1 MDMFVLGKKILS
13 QLLVMSFI
21 LTACMPADMPS
32 SQNSYNTAPGVG
44 GIPGIGNGAIPTTGG
59 VGSGTTLPPK
69 VEIRHLIEPN
79 LSTDPTYSPGTGY
92 AGGGSYVRKLTLPKN
107 FQGRLYV
114 AGINI
119 GTLASNH
126 VKVRFKFGVGR
137 EPITIPAT
145 VTQAPGITP
154 QTGIHVLVLDMRGE
168 PFRNIR
174 LPYDLFDYNEYALDP
189 DQSLADGVEP
199 VQDNRNTGL
208 YCRGLRVE
216 DDPTFTGVGACDGIQ
231 SNPSQPEEQCLYAYA
246 KVMDQG
252 LIQESN
258 SIAVPLTPS
267 MPQVKSVL
275 GTGYYQ
281 DQMYQQLLK
290 PLPDTMP
297 LTAPNI
303 AGTFKFSEPASTSA
317 SDSID
322 LKFTYPT
329 SIWDAALINGTKY
342 YYRGPY
348 RLINN
353 GDWHFRFAELDGE
366 KRLFR
371 ENSWVDYPV
380 YLTSPLPDDNQASP
394 TQNRLYYNSYLF
406 PLATKIDLSAG
417 VAHLSSTQADG
428 LRGEQV
434 LGTSGK
440 TLWMDGSNA
449 RAQSRNQDLEHIG
462 SCNVTSSIEIIAKDK
477 NNIDYVISLA
487 KDVKL
492 QLVRPTQHRTDTG
505 NEVLYTNFKSCTSNA
520 SCGGNECCF
529 NNRCWDQSLV
539 SQCYD
544 SSSVQGNR
552 NVGESCTTDLE
563 CTSLCCN
570 RTSGLCSPHNT
581 FLSPAVLCSKPSG
594 DYCIAK
600 EWCQKSPVVTCLVVR
615 TGTDPLGNTTCR
627 QQCYTTQEFGD
638 CKNGTCTPPVQP
650 PIPVFDPN
658 DPNACANAVPAP
670 NF

>member
-1 MDMFVLGKKILS
+1 MEMFVLGKKILS

-21 LTACMPADMPS
+21 LSSCMPSDIPTS
-32 SQNSYNTAPGVG
+32 RNSYAAESGTSAGS
-44 GIPGIGNGAIPTTGG
+44 GNGAIPTTGG

-79 LSTDPTYSPGTGY
+79 LSTDPYYSPGTGY

-137 EPITIPAT
+137 EPVIIPGT

-154 QTGIHVLVLDMRGE
+154 QTGIHVLVLDLRGE

-174 LPYDLFDYNEYALDP
+174 LPYDLFDYNEYNF
-189 DQSLADGVEP
+189 ADGDEP
-199 VQDNRNTGL
+199 VQDNRDTGL

-216 DDPTFTGVGACDGIQ
+216 DDPTFSGVGACDGLQ
-231 SNPSQPEEQCLYAYA
+231 SNPDQPEEECLYAYA

-252 LIQESN
+252 LVQESN
-258 SIAVPLTPS
+258 SVMVPLTPS
-267 MPQVKSVL
+267 LPQVKTT
-275 GTGYYQ
+275 TGAGYLQ
-281 DQMYQQLLK
+281 DQMYQKLLK

-297 LTAPNI
+297 LTAVNI
-303 AGTFKFSEPASTSA
+303 AGTYNFSEPAGITGT
-317 SDSID
+317 DSVD
-322 LKFTYPT
+322 VKFTYPT
-329 SIWDAALINGTKY
+329 SIWDPATINGTRY

-348 RLINN
+348 RLVNN
-353 GDWHFRFAELDGE
+353 QDWQFRFAELDGE

-371 ENSWVDYPV
+371 AGSWVDYPI
-380 YLTSPLPDDNQASP
+380 YLTNPLPDDSQSSP

-406 PLATKIDLSAG
+406 PLATKLNLSAN
-417 VAHLSSTQADG
+417 VAHLSSSTVEG
-428 LRGEQV
+428 VRSERI

-462 SCNVTSSIEIIAKDK
+462 SCNVSSSIEIIAKDK
-477 NNIDYVISLA
+477 NNVDYIIALA

-505 NEVLYTNFKSCTSNA
+505 NEVLYNNFKSCTTNA
-520 SCGGNECCF
+520 SCGGSECCF
-529 NNRCWDQSLV
+529 NNRCWDKSLV
-539 SQCYD
+539 SQCYE
-544 SSSVQGNR
+544 SSSAEGNR

-570 RTSGLCSPHNT
+570 RTSGLCAPHNNL
-581 FLSPAVLCSKPSG
+581 LSPPVLCNKPSG

-600 EWCQKSPVVTCLVVR
+600 EWCQKSPVVTCLVVK
-615 TGTDPLGNTTCR
+615 TGTDTLGKPTCR

-638 CKNGTCTPPVQP
+638 CKNGTCVPPVQP
-650 PIPVFDPN
+650 TIPAFDPN
-658 DPNACANAVPAP
+658 APGACNGAVPAP